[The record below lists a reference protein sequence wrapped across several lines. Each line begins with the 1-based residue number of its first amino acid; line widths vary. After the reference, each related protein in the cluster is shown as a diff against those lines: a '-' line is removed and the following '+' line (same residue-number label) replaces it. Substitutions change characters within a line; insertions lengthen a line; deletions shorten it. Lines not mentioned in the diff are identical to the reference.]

1 MLCVLFKAA
10 SQRYAVKA
18 LLVDEVTPL
27 TRLSPLPGA
36 PDYVSGIMNL
46 RGEPVPVVDL
56 TMLLCGRPSRLWAST
71 RILAVRLASSAA
83 TAAGDPVATSRSAPG
98 RTPSRRTDAQNVSR
112 APLVGLMAERAM
124 RAVRIE
130 TDRIRP
136 PKAPAAAYVA
146 GVAVTE
152 RGIIEILD
160 PAKLLPAEFFQHLA
174 ETSEDA

>member
-10 SQRYAVKA
+10 GQRYAIKA

-36 PDYVSGIMNL
+36 PDYMAGVMNL
-46 RGEPVPVVDL
+46 RGEPIPVADL
-56 TMLLCGRPSRLWAST
+56 SMLLCGRPSRRWAST
-71 RILAVRLASSAA
+71 RILAVRLVAADGGDAPPASAEQA
-83 TAAGDPVATSRSAPG
+83 APG
-98 RTPSRRTDAQNVSR
+98 RAAFGR
-112 APLVGLMAERAM
+112 AEAGPGFRPPLVGLMAERAM

-130 TDRIRP
+130 ADQIRP
-136 PKAPAAAYVA
+136 PGAPAAAYLE

-160 PAKLLPAEFFQHLA
+160 PARLLPAEFFRRLA
-174 ETSEDA
+174 ATREKA